1 MSSGIRCQVIVLIV
15 RRPSTLVAP
24 ASAAMVM
31 ALLPGAAF
39 LASNRRR
46 SRAEK
51 LNERGRGLVAAASL
65 DADGFAAQP
74 PPADRPGHEMDQSAT
89 KNEADNCRNQTL
101 RRGRD
106 GRLVGL
112 IGARG
117 DLRIEIL
124 SEHEHASD
132 RAGFREIPALLF
144 KPIAPHDRV
153 PHMVA
158 ALLHEA
164 IIRLLQMRN
173 PLRFIH
179 SGLGSLGIE
188 ALDQR
193 VELVDRP
200 AKPLAILLRIFRHLG
215 SDDAEEQADQHSN
228 AAEKHGSRSLAIALR

>member
-1 MSSGIRCQVIVLIV
+1 
-15 RRPSTLVAP
+15 
-24 ASAAMVM
+24 MVM

-117 DLRIEIL
+117 DLRIEVL

-132 RAGFREIPALLF
+132 RAGFGEILSLF
-144 KPIAPHDRV
+144 FKAVAPHDGV
-153 PHMVA
+153 AHLIA
-158 ALLHEA
+158 ALLNESVV
-164 IIRLLQMRN
+164 RLLQMRN
-173 PLRFIH
+173 SLLLIH
-179 SGLGSLGIE
+179 S
-188 ALDQR
+188 
-193 VELVDRP
+193 
-200 AKPLAILLRIFRHLG
+200 
-215 SDDAEEQADQHSN
+215 
-228 AAEKHGSRSLAIALR
+228 